1 MEIYE
6 MNVGTL
12 TEMFEKGTLYTVI
25 ILRFETI

>member
-6 MNVGTL
+6 MNIGTL
-12 TEMFEKGTLYTVI
+12 TEMFEKGTLYKVI